1 MDDSKITKREVQ
13 QRIEGLPEEVQKRM
27 ICALVGHSGVVTTCF
42 GYVNCARCGVQ
53 VGDTLGGTASLDT
66 RVVVGHNCDTCRAN
80 FAKMNWRDK
89 LLTPDPFAEE

>member
-27 ICALVGHSGVVTTCF
+27 ICALVGHSGIVTQCF
-42 GYVNCARCGVQ
+42 GYLNCARCGEQ
-53 VGDTLGGTASLDT
+53 VGDMLLGASSGAD
-66 RVVVGHNCDTCRAN
+66 RVLVGHNCDVCRAN

-89 LLTPDPFAEE
+89 LMTPDPFKEE